1 MIINFL
7 IIIQEKYEYSINKNI
22 HFTYKADAD
31 MESLC
36 QGDVLNITEE
46 LTEVLR
52 EIHPYFLNEQYK
64 YFMVLSQS
72 CDLVRRNG
80 KNCKTPYI
88 TLAAIRSY
96 DSFLEKTL
104 IKEKFAENVGGF
116 LLMDEK
122 KKEKAYQLIERIYN
136 NTESDYFFL
145 YKEDALEF
153 PESMIT
159 YLKVSIALKSQ
170 EHYDKCLA
178 AKKLELSDEFK
189 AKLGWL
195 VGNMYSRV
203 GTADWEGIMTAQE
216 RKEMLN
222 NDLASKCIIGSKEQL
237 KTFKAKL
244 TEKSEMIH
252 NHEEAATFVSDIYV
266 QTKYEKAMSII
277 ETIFQ
282 TSSKKIPEEEKE
294 KLLNAIKSRTA
305 LKSLLS

>member
-1 MIINFL
+1 MSL
-7 IIIQEKYEYSINKNI
+7 MEEKYKYSIDTNI

-31 MESLC
+31 MKSLC

-46 LTEVLR
+46 LAEVLR
-52 EIHPYFLNEQYK
+52 NVHPYFVNGQYR

-72 CDLVRRNG
+72 CDLVRRDG

-96 DSFLEKTL
+96 DSFVEKTL
-104 IKEKFAENVGGF
+104 VKEKFAENVSGL

-136 NTESDYFFL
+136 NTEPEYFFL
-145 YKEDALEF
+145 YKEDALDF

-178 AKKLELSDEFK
+178 AKKMELSDEFK

-222 NDLASKCIIGSKEQL
+222 NDLESKCIIGSKDQL
-237 KTFKAKL
+237 KILKAELAK
-244 TEKSEMIH
+244 KSEMIH
-252 NHEEAATFVSDIYV
+252 NHEEAASFVSDIYV

-277 ETIFQ
+277 EEIFQ
-282 TSSKKIPEEEKE
+282 TSSKKIPKEEKE
-294 KLLNAIKSRTA
+294 ILLNKIKSRTT
-305 LKSLLS
+305 LKTLIS